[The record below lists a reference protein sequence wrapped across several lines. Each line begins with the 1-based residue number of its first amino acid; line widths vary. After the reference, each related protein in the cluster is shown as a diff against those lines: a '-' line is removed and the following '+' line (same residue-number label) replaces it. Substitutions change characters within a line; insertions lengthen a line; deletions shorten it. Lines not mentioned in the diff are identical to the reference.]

1 LRGATD
7 MITDIFARR
16 YDEVLTFDLD
26 TAQNDIGPILIQA
39 NQIFFDD
46 IQPLLCLPDSFFQ
59 KLNQKIAR
67 ELGLSALSDYPG
79 STQQQICSSFM
90 ATPYRGFDERQR
102 NPDYYCKTRLS
113 MLELLFRE
121 AEAHVQ
127 TNVLGPV
134 AALSRKDAANV
145 AVKKK
150 LDQAIQELNV
160 RLQYR
165 FRFVYN
171 NGFLHLADDQLSAQ
185 RLAQPFWDIVADP
198 KWATVDQ
205 EMKEAFDHLDHRQRD
220 AHAHA
225 AMALESAIKVISNE
239 QGWTR
244 GNETGAA
251 GYIDNLVSAR
261 NGRFIEVWEA
271 DALKA
276 LFSELRN
283 PHHHGAGSSPPSRLL
298 DAQQTW
304 AIESCMSWI
313 KSLVRRTP

>member
-1 LRGATD
+1 

-16 YDEVLTFDLD
+16 YDEVLKFDLD
-26 TAQNDIGPILIQA
+26 TAQNGIGPILIQA

-46 IQPLLCLPDSFFQ
+46 VQPVLCLPDSFFQ

-90 ATPYRGFDERQR
+90 ATPYDEFDKKHR

-121 AEAHVQ
+121 AETHVQ
-127 TNVLGPV
+127 THVLGLA
-134 AALSRKDAANV
+134 AALSRKNAANI

-160 RLQYR
+160 RLQYH

-185 RLAQPFWDIVADP
+185 RIAAPFWEIVTNP

-205 EMKEAFDHLDHRQRD
+205 EMKEAFDRLDHRHDD
-220 AHAHA
+220 AFTHATD
-225 AMALESAIKVISNE
+225 ALESTIKIISDDK
-239 QGWTR
+239 GWTT
-244 GNETGAA
+244 GNERGAA
-251 GYIDNLVSAR
+251 NYIDNLR
-261 NGRFIEVWEA
+261 GGRFIEVWEC

-276 LFSELRN
+276 IFAKLRN
-283 PHHHGAGSSPPSRLL
+283 PHRHGGGSNPADPLSNV
-298 DAQQTW
+298 QQTW

-313 KSLVRRTP
+313 KSLARRM